1 MAADGG
7 QAGGVRAA
15 ADRSRPDP
23 GEGWTDTAALGIT
36 HLLSP
41 PALALAVFLW
51 LPAGDAPL
59 PSAWGK
65 ALAILLFSI
74 GPAVLLGSL
83 ARGGDV
89 ADIYDPPRHLRRRFL
104 LVGTLCYAVGF
115 AVLQGLQMPPAQR
128 WAAASFAVGAAGVGL
143 VNRWW
148 KISIHGAGSG
158 GAAVVGAT
166 LLGAAWWPLCAFLPL
181 AAAWARRRRGAH
193 SPAQLVAGTGL
204 GAAVTLLLRA
214 ALM

>member
-1 MAADGG
+1 MRPAADPARPGP
-7 QAGGVRAA
+7 APRPTWTDRAA
-15 ADRSRPDP
+15 
-23 GEGWTDTAALGIT
+23 GGIT

-59 PSAWGK
+59 PAAWGK
-65 ALAILLFSI
+65 ALAVLLFSV
-74 GPAVLLGSL
+74 GPAALVVCL
-83 ARGGDV
+83 ARGRDV
-89 ADIYDPPRHLRRRFL
+89 ADIYDPPRRLRRGFL
-104 LVGTLCYAVGF
+104 VAGTLCYAAGF
-115 AVLQGLQMPPAQR
+115 AVLQGLQMPPVQR
-128 WAAASFAVGAAGVGL
+128 WAAASFAAGAAAVGL

-158 GAAVVGAT
+158 GAAVVAWT
-166 LLGAAWWPLCAFLPL
+166 SLGAAWWPLCAVLPL
-181 AAAWARRRRGAH
+181 AAAWARWRRGAH
-193 SPAQLVAGTGL
+193 TPAQLAAGAGL

>member
-1 MAADGG
+1 MKAAT
-7 QAGGVRAA
+7 
-15 ADRSRPDP
+15 DRSRPGP
-23 GEGWTDTAALGIT
+23 APRETWTDRTARGIT

-41 PALALAVFLW
+41 PGLALAVFLW

-59 PSAWGK
+59 PSVWGK

-74 GPAVLLGSL
+74 GPAALLGSL
-83 ARGGDV
+83 ARGRV

-104 LVGTLCYAVGF
+104 LVGILCYAIGF

-143 VNRWW
+143 INRWW

-166 LLGAAWWPLCAFLPL
+166 FLGAAWWPLCAFLPL
-181 AAAWARRRRGAH
+181 AAGWARWRRGAH
-193 SPAQLVAGTGL
+193 SLAQLVAGAAL
-204 GAAVTLLLRA
+204 GAGVTLLLRA